1 MAESLVGTGL
11 TVLIEKPL
19 APTGDEGRRFLEI
32 CKADTKGTYMV
43 GHHRRHNCY
52 VRAIKD
58 VLDKKELGRIVA
70 VNGGKT
76 ICSECVAKSSIPD
89 VWLKSGHSASQSN
102 TLASHGTSKLELVEW
117 YGPCPTAKIVL
128 MLTDHTAFNKRD
140 P

>member
-1 MAESLVGTGL
+1 MAECLVGTGL

-70 VNGGKT
+70 VNGGKRR
-76 ICSECVAKSSIPD
+76 CCEFVAESSIPD
-89 VWLKSGHSASQSN
+89 VWL
-102 TLASHGTSKLELVEW
+102 
-117 YGPCPTAKIVL
+117 
-128 MLTDHTAFNKRD
+128 
-140 P
+140 

>member
-1 MAESLVGTGL
+1 MSAHKAGDTKADAVILATPTHTHIPMAECLVGTGL

-70 VNGGKT
+70 VNGGKRR
-76 ICSECVAKSSIPD
+76 CCEFVAESSIPD
-89 VWLKSGHSASQSN
+89 VWL
-102 TLASHGTSKLELVEW
+102 
-117 YGPCPTAKIVL
+117 
-128 MLTDHTAFNKRD
+128 
-140 P
+140 